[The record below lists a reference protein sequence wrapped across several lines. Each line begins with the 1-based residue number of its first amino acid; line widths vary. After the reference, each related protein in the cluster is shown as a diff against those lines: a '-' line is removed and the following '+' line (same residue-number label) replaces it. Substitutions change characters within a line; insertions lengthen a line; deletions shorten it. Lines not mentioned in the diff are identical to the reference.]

1 MGSGMNL
8 PQRIWVCPMMLDLE
22 SADQLVKGRK
32 RPLSSSCPYIVEKDG
47 RPILIGG
54 AAGGSAI
61 ITSNIQVARNVLVS

>member
-1 MGSGMNL
+1 
-8 PQRIWVCPMMLDLE
+8 MLDVK
-22 SADQLVKGRK
+22 SADQAVEGRK

-61 ITSNIQVARNVLVS
+61 ITSNLQVARNVLVS